1 MVKPTNVEL
10 IVRIFAFEEQF
21 VATKD
26 RRLEFKVY
34 GQVRVWVSSEV
45 ASIVEHSSMARWA
58 TLDSHL
64 RAWYSDLRPA
74 IK

>member
-1 MVKPTNVEL
+1 MVKPPKVESL
-10 IVRIFAFEEQF
+10 GVVTVFEEQF